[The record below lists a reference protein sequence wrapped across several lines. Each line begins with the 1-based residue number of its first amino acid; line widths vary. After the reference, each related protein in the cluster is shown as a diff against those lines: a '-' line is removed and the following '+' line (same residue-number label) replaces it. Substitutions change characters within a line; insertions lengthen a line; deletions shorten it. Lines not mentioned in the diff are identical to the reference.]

1 MTDRSGD
8 GACLIGIGA
17 NIAPEANIR
26 RALTL
31 LGERVQ
37 LVALPPSTA
46 RRPWSV
52 KGSPVP
58 QRRGGGE
65 TAIAPAALK
74 QEVLRGIEE
83 ALGRQRTADK
93 YAPRPIDLDIAVY
106 DQQVIAT
113 ADLTI
118 PDPEIT
124 RRPFLAIPL
133 CELAPDLVLPDS
145 GRRVCEVAAALD
157 ASAMEPLPEFTR
169 ELREQL
175 LPAPANQPTE

>member
-1 MTDRSGD
+1 MARVV
-8 GACLIGIGA
+8 IGIGA

-37 LVALPPSTA
+37 LVALSTFYRTPALEREGQPPFLNGVVA
-46 RRPWSV
+46 V
-52 KGSPVP
+52 
-58 QRRGGGE
+58 E